1 MLCTKAEAKR
11 HPDLCDR
18 WINETIRDHSRLNGF
33 RKSRLLLSFCSL
45 RMLSVGSRDAQPTSR
60 IRTSTR
66 PRPDSAEIVPSPS
79 LSIHVLWR
87 QYYIQYISVLS
98 MTLWLSFVM
107 LCVSR
112 GDACGQLRLDVEPGA
127 VRPASWHSPPRSFSI
142 RYLVHFA

>member
-1 MLCTKAEAKR
+1 MLCTKAESKR

-33 RKSRLLLSFCSL
+33 LKSRLLLSFCSF
-45 RMLSVGSRDAQPTSR
+45 RMLSVGSRDAQPKSR

-66 PRPDSAEIVPSPS
+66 PRPDSSEIVPSPS

-98 MTLWLSFVM
+98 MTELCDAFPIARRCMRPTSLGCGARSSSSSILAQPTTELQYPLLST
-107 LCVSR
+107 LCI
-112 GDACGQLRLDVEPGA
+112 ET
-127 VRPASWHSPPRSFSI
+127 
-142 RYLVHFA
+142 